1 MSDRNLRLQVVLN
14 AVDKLTRPFKSA
26 QETNKRLAETIKQS
40 RQQLRE
46 LNQQAGKIDG
56 FRKTKRQLADAEQ
69 AYQRATDRVTAL
81 SRAFNA
87 TANPTQ
93 TQIRQLQQAKNAAR
107 QFKDKTQSL
116 SQSLQRQRD
125 ALRESGISTHRL
137 GEAQRRINGD
147 ISRTTGAL
155 ERQQQQLERL
165 RQQEQR
171 MAAAKSRYQ
180 KMKDVRNQ
188 VATTG
193 AAATAAGVGTLYS
206 AKRVM
211 MPGYDF
217 EVGMSKVQ
225 ALTRLDNNSPELKK
239 LREQA
244 RELGKSTQ
252 FTANQVAQ
260 GQSFYAMAGF
270 NPDQIRKAMP
280 GTLSMSLAGDT
291 DLATTADIGSNI
303 LTGFKLKSDDMG
315 RVSDVLVGAFTRSNT
330 NLTMLGETMKYVAPV
345 AAGLGVD
352 IETAAAATGKL
363 GDAGIQGSMAGT
375 ALRSILGR
383 LAEPP
388 TAAAK
393 ALKKLS
399 IQTKD
404 AKGNLRALP
413 DILTELNAKTA
424 KMGNAERAGIFKAIA
439 GEEAFSALS
448 VLADQ
453 AGSGELQKL
462 TKELKNAQG
471 EAKKVADTMTN
482 NLDGDLKALSS
493 AWEDLGIQI
502 FGGVDSPLRGI
513 TKRITRIISKTGE
526 WMKANPE
533 LTKTLTMVGIG
544 LGVILTLFGAIT
556 LALAALLGPLVMVR
570 FGLSVLGIKGAGSM
584 GRLRKGASQL
594 GKGLIWMSQKGM
606 TGIKLLGK
614 GMQWMGKRGLA
625 GAKLLGKGMLWMGKM
640 SLAGLKLLGRGLLF
654 LGKGIMWL
662 GRLMLMNPILLVIS
676 LIALGAYLIWKNWDK
691 LGPWFK
697 QLWDNISEYVSTAW
711 QNIKQKISGK
721 WEEIKQDTRNKW
733 EGIKKTISDKW
744 NEIVEDTKKLPEK
757 FKQFGT
763 EIIEKLIN
771 GIKEKWKALKQ
782 SIANLGTELKDAIT
796 PDFMKTQTT
805 KPDVK
810 QALDAYH
817 NTNNANPMAGFFG
830 AFDRGGAIPA
840 GKFGLVGEHGPELIN
855 GPVRVTSRRQTAALA
870 SMAAAALSMG
880 VSTVSAQPAPLHPY
894 SLPVAQ
900 YQNAGVTVNHS
911 TQHSDRPAYEI
922 HIHPTPAQSAQDI
935 AQAVARELDR
945 REQQR
950 RARARSAFADREEF

>member
-1 MSDRNLRLQVVLN
+1 MSDRNLRLQVILG
-14 AVDKLTRPFKSA
+14 AVDKLTRPFKGA
-26 QETNKRLAETIKQS
+26 QESNKRLAETLRQS
-40 RQQLRE
+40 RQQLRD
-46 LNQQAGKIDG
+46 LNQQAGRIDG
-56 FRKTKRQLADAEQ
+56 FRKTKQALGSAEQ
-69 AYQRATDRVTAL
+69 SYRSATEKVAAL
-81 SRAFNA
+81 ARELKASEH
-87 TANPTQ
+87 PTK
-93 TQIRQLQQAKNAAR
+93 TQITQFERAKNAAA
-107 QFKDKTQSL
+107 QFKDKTQTL
-116 SQSLQRQRD
+116 SQALQRQRD
-125 ALRESGISTHRL
+125 ALHASGISTNQL
-137 GEAQRRINGD
+137 GQAQRRINAD
-147 ISRTTGAL
+147 ISRTTGTLAQ
-155 ERQQQQLERL
+155 QQQQLERL

-225 ALTRLDNNSPELKK
+225 ALTRLDKKSPELKQ

-244 RELGKSTQ
+244 RQLGATTA

-270 NPDQIRKAMP
+270 KPDQIRAAMP
-280 GTLSMSLAGDT
+280 GTLAMSLAGDT

-303 LTGFKLKSDDMG
+303 LTGFKLKSEEMG

-375 ALRSILGR
+375 SLRSILGR

-388 TAAAK
+388 ATAAK

-404 AKGNLRALP
+404 VKGNLRALP

-424 KMGNAERAGIFKAIA
+424 KMGNAQRAGIFKAIA

-462 TKELKNAQG
+462 IKELKNAQG
-471 EAKKVADTMTN
+471 EAKKVADTMTD

-502 FGGVDSPLRGI
+502 FGEVDSPLRGI
-513 TKRITRIISKTGE
+513 AQRITKIISKTGD

-533 LTKTLTMVGIG
+533 LTKTLAMVGIG
-544 LGVILTLFGAIT
+544 LGVILTVFGMIT
-556 LALAALLGPLVMVR
+556 LALAALLGPLAMVK
-570 FGLSVLGIKGAGSM
+570 FGLSVLGIKGAGSV
-584 GRLRKGASQL
+584 
-594 GKGLIWMSQKGM
+594 
-606 TGIKLLGK
+606 
-614 GMQWMGKRGLA
+614 
-625 GAKLLGKGMLWMGKM
+625 
-640 SLAGLKLLGRGLLF
+640 LKLGQAFSAVGKVLSWLRVLVLTNPLL
-654 LGKGIMWL
+654 LIIG
-662 GRLMLMNPILLVIS
+662 

-697 QLWDNISEYVSTAW
+697 KLWDTISNYVTTAW
-711 QNIKQKISGK
+711 ASIKQKILNK
-721 WEEIKQDTRNKW
+721 WAEIKADILAKW
-733 EGIKKTISDKW
+733 DAIKTYISNKW
-744 NEIVEDTKKLPEK
+744 NEIVENAKKLPGRFKK
-757 FKQFGT
+757 FGKD
-763 EIIEKLIN
+763 IIEKLIT
-771 GIKEKWKALKQ
+771 GIKDKWAALKKNM
-782 SIANLGTELKDAIT
+782 SELGTQIKDAVT
-796 PDFMKTQTT
+796 PDFMKEQQQ
-805 KPDVK
+805 KPQVK
-810 QALDAYH
+810 AALASY
-817 NTNNANPMAGFFG
+817 AEFSG
-830 AFDRGGAIPA
+830 AHDTGGYIPA
-840 GKFGLVGEHGPELIN
+840 GKFGLVGEYGPELIN
-855 GPVRVTSRRQTAALA
+855 GPARVTSRRQTAALA
-870 SMAAAALSMG
+870 GMAAAALSMG
-880 VSTVSAQPAPLHPY
+880 SVSAARAQQAPLHPH
-894 SLPVAQ
+894 SLPAAH
-900 YQNAGVTVNHS
+900 YQTAGITVIN
-911 TQHSDRPAYEI
+911 QNQRNDRPAYEI
-922 HIHPTPAQSAQDI
+922 HIHATPAHSAPDI
-935 AQAVARELDR
+935 ARLVAQEIDR
-945 REQQR
+945 REQQQ
-950 RARARSAFADREEF
+950 RARARSAFSDREDY